1 MFLMYRLV
9 IVGGRRDLIAC
20 GMRAKIS
27 FKAMRLP
34 IPGTPC
40 CTAAMWQG
48 GGGSREDG
56 WGDGTAVC
64 CSLPWPVKLLT
75 QQLESTNPGSR
86 LSSDY
91 ILFYHLHNCYLFA
104 TPCKKISMLGM
115 AR

>member
-56 WGDGTAVC
+56 GEMALLCAVAC
-64 CSLPWPVKLLT
+64 
-75 QQLESTNPGSR
+75 PGQSN
-86 LSSDY
+86 S
-91 ILFYHLHNCYLFA
+91 
-104 TPCKKISMLGM
+104 
-115 AR
+115 